1 MQIIDGLAELLTSVS
16 TLLGAVAWP
25 FATFLIAFIFRSS
38 IRQLL
43 DNVGEL
49 SFKAPGV
56 EASAKKIQLAAAI
69 AAEEI
74 SVKGGEPAAVAA
86 RHATNVV
93 QNSLTDSVL
102 KKARSKRVLWVDDEP
117 QNNRGPLD
125 LLSAIGFDVRTSVS
139 TDEAAGLLSGEGF
152 DLVISDMGR
161 PPDPMAGYT
170 LLQRIRS
177 NGVKLPFLIY
187 AAGGDR
193 QDNQEMAKRKGAQ
206 GSTSRPTRL
215 IEMVI
220 EHIQS

>member
-1 MQIIDGLAELLTSVS
+1 MDGLAELLTSVS

-25 FATFLIAFIFRSS
+25 IATFLIAFIFRSS

-69 AAEEI
+69 AAEELA
-74 SVKGGEPAAVAA
+74 VKGGESAALAA
-86 RHATNVV
+86 RNATNVV

-139 TDEAAGLLSGEGF
+139 TDEAVGLLNREGF

-170 LLQRIRS
+170 LLQRIRA
-177 NGVKLPFLIY
+177 NGVELPFLIY

-193 QDNQEMAKRKGAQ
+193 HDNQEMARRKGAQ

-220 EHIQS
+220 EQIQS